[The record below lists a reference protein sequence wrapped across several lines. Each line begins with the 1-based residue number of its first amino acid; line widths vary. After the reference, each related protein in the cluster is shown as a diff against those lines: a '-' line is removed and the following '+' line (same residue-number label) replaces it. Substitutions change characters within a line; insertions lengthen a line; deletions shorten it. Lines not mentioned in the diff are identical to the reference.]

1 LVSASAWGIAAA
13 VVVAGVLLVAG
24 VQKVARPVQWRT
36 QSAGL
41 GVPSSIASV
50 VPLVEIAVGAA
61 LLVQWQRHAFA
72 WVAVALFATF
82 TALLAL
88 RLAQGQRPPCA
99 CFGTLS
105 SRPIGGGH
113 IARNFAFIAI
123 AVLAATL

>member
-1 LVSASAWGIAAA
+1 MSQSAWGIAAA
-13 VVVAGVLLVAG
+13 AVVACVLLVAG
-24 VQKVARPVQWRT
+24 VQKVARPVEWRT

-41 GVPSSIASV
+41 GVPSAIASV
-50 VPLVEIAVGAA
+50 VPFVEVAVGAA

-72 WVAVALFATF
+72 WVALALFATF
-82 TALLAL
+82 TGLLAI

-99 CFGTLS
+99 CFGALS
-105 SRPIGGGH
+105 SRPIGASH